1 MKHLF
6 TKTALITAVALSTP
20 AYAVTEIQWW
30 HSMGGALNEWVNDL
44 AQQFNE
50 SQQEYKV
57 VPVFKGEY
65 PESMAAG
72 IAAVRAGNAP
82 DILQVY
88 EVGTASMIYAK
99 NVTKS
104 VSQIMKNA
112 GVKFSPSDYIP
123 AVSSYYTAPSGE
135 MLSLPFNSSTTVLYY
150 NKDSFKKAGLDPE
163 KAPKTWKDVR
173 DVAEQ
178 LKKSGNSCP
187 LTVSWTGWTQLE
199 SFSAWHDVPFAT
211 KNNGFDG
218 LDTELAFNSPL
229 HVRHIDNLADMAKSG
244 LFIYKGRESAS
255 QPAFVSGECA
265 IFIGSSGSYSGIKRD
280 AKFTFGESTLPYYED
295 VKGASQNTIIG
306 GASLWVL
313 AGKPESHYKGIAQFF
328 DFLSQP
334 QVQANSHMRTGYL
347 PVTLKA
353 YEITE
358 QSGFYKQNPGT
369 DVPVEQMVRKTTERT
384 RGIRLGNMP
393 QIRTIVDEELEQVW
407 SGKKTAQQALDSAVK
422 RGNELLERFRTV
434 NK

>member
-1 MKHLF
+1 MKRLL
-6 TKTALITAVALSTP
+6 TKTALITAITLGTP
-20 AYAVTEIQWW
+20 AYATTEIQWW
-30 HSMGGALNEWVNDL
+30 HSMGGALNDWVNGL
-44 AQQFNE
+44 AQEFND
-50 SQQEYKV
+50 SQKEYKV
-57 VPVFKGEY
+57 VPVFKGSY
-65 PESMAAG
+65 PEAMAAG

-99 NVTKS
+99 GVTKS
-104 VSQIMKNA
+104 VTQIMKDA
-112 GVKFSPSDYIP
+112 GLKFSPSDYIP
-123 AVSSYYTAPSGE
+123 AVSSYYTAPNGE
-135 MLSLPFNSSTTVLYY
+135 MLSFPFNSSTAVLYY
-150 NKDSFKKAGLDPE
+150 NKDAFQKAGLDPE

-173 DVAEQ
+173 AVTEK
-178 LKKSGNSCP
+178 LKQSGSTCP
-187 LTVSWTGWTQLE
+187 LTVSWMGWTQLE
-199 SFSAWHDVPFAT
+199 NFSAWHDVPFAT

-218 LDTELAFNSPL
+218 LDAKLTFNSEL
-229 HVRHIDNLADMAKSG
+229 HVRHIDNLADMAKNN
-244 LFIYKGRESAS
+244 LFVYKGRESSS
-255 QPAFVSGECA
+255 QPAFASGECA

-280 AKFTFGESTLPYYED
+280 AKFAFGESTLPYYDD
-295 VKGASQNTIIG
+295 VAAAPQNTMIG

-313 AGKPESHYKGIAQFF
+313 AGKPEANYKGIAKFF
-328 DFLSQP
+328 DFLSKP
-334 QVQANSHMRTGYL
+334 EVQAKSHMTTGYL

-358 QSGFYKQNPGT
+358 KSGYYTQNPGT

-407 SGKKTAQQALDSAVK
+407 TGKKTAQQALDNAVK
-422 RGNELLERFRTV
+422 RGNELLERFRSV